1 MRASSAPFVVRVTSR
16 MPGTGTRRAISS
28 STPRRTSGSPPVM
41 RSFSTP
47 MPANV
52 CASRSISSNVSSCSR
67 RRNSNCLPKISLG
80 MQ

>member
-1 MRASSAPFVVRVTSR
+1 
-16 MPGTGTRRAISS
+16 MPGSGARRAISS

-47 MPANV
+47 MAANV
-52 CASRSISSNVSSCSR
+52 RASRSISSNVSSCSR
-67 RRNSNCLPKISLG
+67 RRNSNCLPKTSLG

>member
-1 MRASSAPFVVRVTSR
+1 MRPSSDPFVVSVTSR
-16 MPGTGTRRAISS
+16 MPGTAPRRPISS

-47 MPANV
+47 IPANV
-52 CASRSISSNVSSCSR
+52 RVRRSISSNVSSCSR
-67 RRNSNCLPKISLG
+67 RRNSNCLPKTSFG